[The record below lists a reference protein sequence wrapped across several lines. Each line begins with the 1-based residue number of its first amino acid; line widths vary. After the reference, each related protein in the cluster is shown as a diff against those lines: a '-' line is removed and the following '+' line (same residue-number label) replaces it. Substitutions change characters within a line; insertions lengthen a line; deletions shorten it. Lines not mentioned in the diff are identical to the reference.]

1 MATLVLS
8 TLGRAVGG
16 PVGGAIGGL
25 LGRQLDRALFA
36 PRPRVGPRLAEP
48 RVTTAAYAT
57 PLPLLFGVTRVSGTL
72 LWSTEPAP
80 AALAAHGKGGRGG
93 GAGYTA
99 SFAVALS
106 ARAIVDVRRIWA
118 DGQLLRGAAGDWK
131 SATGFRLHHGTEDQL
146 PDPLIAAHEADAP
159 AFRGIAYAVFEQL
172 QLADFGGR
180 VPMLSFEVIADAA
193 PVRVGD
199 VARAIGAGAIV
210 GAGPDATVDGYAA
223 SGDSVAG
230 AVAPLASLTGGW
242 FVAVP
247 GGVALADRCDT
258 TLVLDDPIA
267 RETLRRPIETAP
279 RTVTVAHYDAAR
291 DYQVGAQ
298 HARRGGAGWREET
311 VELPATLS
319 AARAAALARDTLRRA
334 GRARVSRTV
343 TLDARALAARPG
355 AAVRLDEEAAA
366 WRVTR
371 ARYEQHAVTLELAA
385 LDDAPSETAPA
396 DSGAARRA
404 PDVAVGATLLQLAE
418 LPPLDDAVPTVEGV
432 TVFAAGT
439 APGWRR
445 VALLASDDA
454 GASWTA
460 AGDSA
465 PAAVIGALAA
475 PLARGPGTLVDRAGT
490 IELLLAHDEMVL
502 ESCAP
507 RALDR
512 GANLA
517 LVGDELMQ
525 FAAALQ
531 LAPRRWRLS
540 TLLRARR
547 GSAAAAWPAG
557 ARFVLVERATAVTVA
572 PPGARA
578 GDTLRV
584 LAAGVGDVAPVR
596 ADVALDGR
604 ALAPPSPVHLRA
616 RALADGATLLTWVRR
631 SRHGW
636 RWDEA
641 PVPLGEERELYV
653 VTLDDSRRVTVVQP
667 RLLLPAGH
675 GVRRVAVRQQG
686 TLALSRAAEL
696 ML

>member
-25 LGRQLDRALFA
+25 LGHQLDRALFA
-36 PRPRVGPRLAEP
+36 PRHRAGPRLAEP
-48 RVTTAAYAT
+48 RVQTAAYAT

-80 AALAAHGKGGRGG
+80 AAQAAHGKSGRG

-99 SFAVALS
+99 SLAVALS
-106 ARAIVDVRRIWA
+106 ARAILDVRRIWA

-131 SATGFRLHHGTEDQL
+131 SATGFRLHRGTEDQL
-146 PDPLIAAHEADAP
+146 PDPLIAAHAPDAP
-159 AFRGIAYAVFEQL
+159 AFRGLAYAVFEQL

-180 VPMLSFEVIADAA
+180 VPSLSFEVVADAA

-223 SGDSVAG
+223 GGDSVAG
-230 AVAPLASLTGGW
+230 ALAPLASLTGGW

-247 GGVALADRCDT
+247 GGVALADRCAV
-258 TLVLDDPIA
+258 TLALDDPIA
-267 RETLRRPIETAP
+267 RETLRRPVETAP
-279 RTVTVAHYDAAR
+279 RAVTVAHYDAAR

-298 HARRGGAGWREET
+298 HARRGGAGWREEM
-311 VELPATLS
+311 VELPATVS

-334 GRARVSRTV
+334 ERARVSRTV

-355 AAVRLDEEAAA
+355 AAVRLDGEAAA

-385 LDDAPSETAPA
+385 LDDAPSAIAPA
-396 DSGAARRA
+396 DAGTARRA
-404 PDVAVGATLLQLAE
+404 PDVAIGATVLQLAE
-418 LPPLDDAVPTVEGV
+418 LPPLDEAAPAVEGV

-445 VALLASDDA
+445 AALLVSDDA
-454 GASWTA
+454 GASWQA
-460 AGDSA
+460 AGDTA

-475 PLARGPGTLVDRAGT
+475 PLARAPGTLVDRHGT
-490 IELLLAHDEMVL
+490 IELLLAHDDMVL

-517 LVGDELMQ
+517 LVGDELVQ
-525 FAAALQ
+525 FADARQ

-547 GSAAAAWPAG
+547 GSAAAAWG
-557 ARFVLVERATAVTVA
+557 VGTRFVLVERATRVTVA

-584 LAAGVGDVAPVR
+584 LAAGVGDAAPVS
-596 ADVALDGR
+596 AELTLDGS

-616 RALADGATLLTWVRR
+616 RAAADGATLLTWTRR

-636 RWDEA
+636 RWDAA

-653 VTLDDSRRVTVVQP
+653 VTLDGARRVTVQEP
-667 RLLLPAGH
+667 RLLLPIGH
-675 GVRRVAVRQQG
+675 GARRVAVRQQG
-686 TLALSRAAEL
+686 TLALSRPTMLEL
-696 ML
+696 